1 MAKIIKIKKGLDIR
15 MEGAAAKEYGQVSQA
30 ELIGFNPDDFYGM
43 TPKPIA
49 KVGDKVK
56 VGTVLFVD
64 KKNPSFKVVSPVSG
78 ELKAINRGER
88 RKILDIVVQND
99 FQATA
104 ETLPAVNWNG
114 NVDEIK
120 AALSNAGMF
129 AFFKQRP
136 YDVVANPDETPRA
149 IFISAFDKA
158 PLAPDM
164 NFILSQESG
173 NFQAAVNV
181 LAKIAPV
188 YVGVDKNATWAES
201 LQNAQ
206 VTCFDG
212 NYPASNV
219 GVQINQVAPINRG
232 EVVWTVTPQ
241 EVVIM
246 GRYITKGQLDFTKT
260 VALVGENVVAPK
272 YYKVVMGSPVSSL
285 VKANISQGV
294 SVRYIAGNPL
304 SGTQTSAQSWLSPM
318 VSRLTVLPEGDQT
331 HELLGWIMPRFSMFS
346 LNGSFLSGMCS
357 CLRKNKTFH
366 FDTRILGGE
375 RHMIMSGEYD
385 KVFPMDIYPEFLIKA
400 IIAGDIE
407 KMEALGIYEVAPED
421 FAAAEFVCSSKM
433 ELQKIVRKGLDLLR
447 KEMC

>member
-1 MAKIIKIKKGLDIR
+1 MAKVIKTKKGLDIR
-15 MEGAAAKEYGQVSQA
+15 MAGVAAKEYGQVSQA
-30 ELIGFNPDDFYGM
+30 ANIGFNPDDFYGI

-49 KVGDKVK
+49 KVGDKVEI
-56 VGTVLFVD
+56 GSVLFID
-64 KKNPSFKVVSPVSG
+64 KKNPMFKVVSPVSG
-78 ELKAINRGER
+78 VVSAINRGER
-88 RKILDIVVQND
+88 RKILDIVVAND
-99 FQATA
+99 LKATQA
-104 ETLPAVNWNG
+104 TLPAVNWSG

-120 AALSNAGMF
+120 EGLSNAGMF

-136 YDVVANPDETPRA
+136 YDVMANPADSPRA

-164 NFILSQESG
+164 NFILSQESA
-173 NFQAAVNV
+173 NFQAAINV

-188 YVGVDKNATWAES
+188 YVGVDKNATWAAS
-201 LQNAQ
+201 LQNAE

-212 NYPASNV
+212 AYPVSNV
-219 GVQINQVAPINRG
+219 GVQINQLAPINRG
-232 EVVWTVTPQ
+232 EIVWTIAPQ

-246 GRYITKGQLDFTKT
+246 GRYIAKGVLDFSKT

-272 YYKVVMGSPVSSL
+272 YYKVTMGSPVAAL
-285 VKANISQGV
+285 TRANLSQGV
-294 SVRYIAGNPL
+294 ASRLVAGNPL
-304 SGTQTSAQSWLSPM
+304 SGMQTTAESWLNPM
-318 VSRLTVLPEGDQT
+318 VSQLTVLPEGDQI
-331 HELLGWIMPRFSMFS
+331 HEMLGWIMPRFSMFS
-346 LNGSFLSGMCS
+346 LNGSFLSGLCS
-357 CLRKNKTFH
+357 CMRKNKTFH

-385 KVFPMDIYPEFLIKA
+385 KVFPMDIYPEFLLKA
-400 IIAGDIE
+400 IIAGDID

>member
-318 VSRLTVLPEGDQT
+318 VSQLTVLPEGDQT

>member
-181 LAKIAPV
+181 LSKIAPV

-212 NYPASNV
+212 NFPASNV

-318 VSRLTVLPEGDQT
+318 VSQLTVLPEGDQT

>member
-1 MAKIIKIKKGLDIR
+1 MAKVIKTKKGLDIR
-15 MEGAAAKEYGQVSQA
+15 MAGAAAKEYGQVSQG

-88 RKILDIVVQND
+88 RKILDFVVQND
-99 FQATA
+99 FQATK
-104 ETLPAVNWNG
+104 ESLQPVNWNG
-114 NVDEIK
+114 SVEEIK
-120 AALSNAGMF
+120 AGLSEAGMF

-164 NFILSQESG
+164 NFILSGEAA
-173 NFQAAVNV
+173 NFQAAINV

-188 YVGVDKNATWAES
+188 YVGVDKNATWAAS
-201 LQNAQ
+201 LQNAE
-206 VTCFDG
+206 VTCFEG
-212 NYPASNV
+212 SYPVSNV

-232 EVVWTVTPQ
+232 EMVWTVTPQ
-241 EVVIM
+241 EVVII
-246 GRYITKGQLDFTKT
+246 GRYVAKGQLDFSKT
-260 VALVGENVVAPK
+260 VALVGECAAKPQ
-272 YYKVVMGSPVSSL
+272 YYKVTMGTSVASL
-285 VKANISQGV
+285 THANISNGV
-294 SVRYIAGNPL
+294 TTRIIAGNPL
-304 SGTQTSAQSWLSPM
+304 SGAQTTEQSWLNPL
-318 VSRLTVLPEGDQT
+318 VSQLTVLPEGNDT
-331 HELLGWIMPRFSMFS
+331 HELLGWIMPRFNMFS
-346 LNGSFLSGMCS
+346 VSGSFLSGMCA
-357 CLRKNKTFH
+357 CLRNKMTFK
-366 FDTRILGGE
+366 FDTRLLGGE

-400 IIAGDIE
+400 IIAGDID

-421 FAAAEFVCSSKM
+421 FAAAEFVCSSKV

>member
-15 MEGAAAKEYGQVSQA
+15 MHGVAAKQYGQVSQA

-49 KVGDKVK
+49 KVGDKVQ

-64 KKNPSFKVVSPVSG
+64 KKNPNFKVVSPVSG

-99 FQATA
+99 FKATPA
-104 ETLPAVNWNG
+104 ELPAVNWNG

-173 NFQAAVNV
+173 NFQAAINV

-188 YVGVDKNATWAES
+188 YVGVDKDAKWADS
-201 LQNAQ
+201 LQNAT

-212 NYPASNV
+212 AYPASNV
-219 GVQINQVAPINRG
+219 GVQINHVAPINRG
-232 EVVWTVTPQ
+232 EMLWTVTPQ
-241 EVVIM
+241 EVAIM
-246 GRYITKGQLDFTKT
+246 GRYITKGVLDFSKT
-260 VALVGENVVAPK
+260 VALVGENVVTPQ
-272 YYKVVMGSPVSSL
+272 YYKVTMGSPVSAL
-285 VKANISQGV
+285 TYANISKGV
-294 SVRYIAGNPL
+294 DVRFIAGNPL
-304 SGTQTSAQSWLSPM
+304 SGTQTTEQSWLNPTTSQ
-318 VSRLTVLPEGDQT
+318 LTVIEEGTNT
-331 HELLGWIMPRFSMFS
+331 HEMLGWIMPRLSKFSVS
-346 LNGSFLSGMCS
+346 GSFLSGICS
-357 CLRKNKTFH
+357 CIRNKMTFS
-366 FDTRILGGE
+366 FDTRVLGGE
-375 RHMIMSGEYD
+375 RNMIMSGEYD

-400 IIAGDIE
+400 IIAGDID

>member
-15 MEGAAAKEYGQVSQA
+15 MEGVAAKEYGQVSQA
-30 ELIGFNPDDFYGM
+30 EFIGFNPDDFYGM

-104 ETLPAVNWNG
+104 QTLPAVNWNG

-173 NFQAAVNV
+173 NFQAAINV

-201 LQNAQ
+201 LQNAT

-212 NYPASNV
+212 DYPASNV

-232 EVVWTVTPQ
+232 EIVWTVTPQ

-246 GRYITKGQLDFTKT
+246 GRYIAKGQLDFTKT
-260 VALVGENVVAPK
+260 VALVGENAVAPK
-272 YYKVVMGSPVSSL
+272 YYKVVMGTPVSAL
-285 VKANISQGV
+285 THANVSQGV
-294 SVRYIAGNPL
+294 AVRYIAGNPL
-304 SGTQTSAQSWLSPM
+304 SGTQTTPESWLNPM
-318 VSRLTVLPEGDQT
+318 VSQLTLLTEGDQT
-331 HELLGWIMPRFSMFS
+331 HEMLGWIMPRFSMFS
-346 LNGSFLSGMCS
+346 LNGSFLSGLCS
-357 CLRKNKTFH
+357 CLRKNKTFR

-400 IIAGDIE
+400 IIAGDID